1 MQIKTL
7 DIQNPQNCSERF
19 KSNRNIG
26 WLVFLGI
33 IGSGIYSKSK
43 NNNNNNSKDIISSI
57 PFQIANHNNDGKT
70 IKMNAIN
77 STPSYTSRIE
87 LKNS

>member
-1 MQIKTL
+1 L
-7 DIQNPQNCSERF
+7 DIHNPQNCSERF
-19 KSNRNIG
+19 KSSRNIG

-57 PFQIANHNNDGKT
+57 PFQIANHNNDGK
-70 IKMNAIN
+70 MNAIN
-77 STPSYTSRIE
+77 SSPSYTSRIE